1 MSRGNFRSDNES
13 GVAEPILQ
21 ALTRVNAG
29 SAHSYGEDAVT
40 AQLNAAFNEVFER
53 EVTVFPVVT
62 GTAAN
67 ALCVAQM
74 VPAYGAVL
82 CHQDSHLNV
91 DECGAPE
98 FYAGGAKLIG
108 LPGGQALIA
117 PERLAR
123 TIEASGVHGD
133 HECELSAVSLTQSTE
148 LGTVYSTDHISEIS
162 AIARAHGLRLHMDG
176 ARFANAVASLQC
188 SPADVSWRAG
198 VDMLSFG
205 ASKNGAMAA
214 EAVIVF
220 DPSLARALGRR
231 RKRGGHLISKMR
243 FVSAQLLAYLQDGLW
258 LELAANANAGAR
270 RLAAG
275 LGRIDDVEIAL
286 PVQANGV
293 FARLPDALAQG
304 LKVAGFEFHG
314 WPGEPGLYR
323 LLVPFNMPTSQI
335 DDFVQTAG
343 RLAQPIAG

>member
-13 GVAEPILQ
+13 GVAGPIME
-21 ALTRVNAG
+21 ALARVNHG
-29 SAHSYGEDAVT
+29 SAHSYGEDALT
-40 AQLNAAFNEVFER
+40 AQLNAALNEVFER
-53 EVTVFPVVT
+53 EVAVFPVVS

-67 ALCVAQM
+67 SLCIAQM
-74 VPAYGAVL
+74 VPPYGTVL

-98 FYAGGAKLIG
+98 FYSGGAKLIG
-108 LPGGQALIA
+108 LAGEHALIA
-117 PERLAR
+117 PETLAH
-123 TIEASGVHGD
+123 TVQSSGVHGD

-148 LGTVYSTDHISEIS
+148 LGTVYSPEHVCQIS
-162 AIARAHGLRLHMDG
+162 AIAREHGLCVHMDG
-176 ARFANAVASLQC
+176 ARFANALASLEC
-188 SPADVSWRAG
+188 SPAQITWRAG

-220 DPSLARALGRR
+220 DPSRAQALGRR

-243 FVSAQLLAYLQDGLW
+243 FVSAQLVAYLQDGLW
-258 LELAANANAGAR
+258 LELARNANAGAQ

-275 LGRIDDVEIAL
+275 LTRIDDVQVAW

-304 LKVAGFEFHG
+304 LKLAGFEFHA

-323 LLVPFNMPTSQI
+323 LLVPFDMSTNQI

-343 RLAQPIAG
+343 SLAQPIAG